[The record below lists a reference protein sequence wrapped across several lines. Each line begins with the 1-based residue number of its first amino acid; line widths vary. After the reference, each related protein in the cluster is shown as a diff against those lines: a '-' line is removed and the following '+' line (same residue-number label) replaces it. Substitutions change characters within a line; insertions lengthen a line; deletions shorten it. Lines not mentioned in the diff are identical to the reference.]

1 MLNIHK
7 YIVKKWI
14 VLRMAAHEFY
24 FKQPFEINN
33 EYSIMKSILFLAI
46 MPIEAL
52 FIFTY
57 ARIYGSLT
65 AYRLLLIIVMAI
77 VNLIISNIMI
87 NRIKD
92 KPFVNETISSYERLD
107 YESRKKLYSF
117 KNGVIVTFL
126 MGLMPWILLFI
137 GIAIVCYIF
146 PHYKVL

>member
-1 MLNIHK
+1 
-7 YIVKKWI
+7 
-14 VLRMAAHEFY
+14 MAAQEFY

-46 MPIEAL
+46 MPIETL
-52 FIFTY
+52 FTFTY

-126 MGLMPWILLFI
+126 MALMPWILLFI

-146 PHYKVL
+146 PH

>member
-1 MLNIHK
+1 
-7 YIVKKWI
+7 
-14 VLRMAAHEFY
+14 MAAQEFY

-46 MPIEAL
+46 MPIETL
-52 FIFTY
+52 FTFTY

-126 MGLMPWILLFI
+126 MALMPWILLFI

>member
-1 MLNIHK
+1 MFNIHK

-14 VLRMAAHEFY
+14 VLRMAAQEFY

-126 MGLMPWILLFI
+126 MALMPWILLFI

>member
-1 MLNIHK
+1 
-7 YIVKKWI
+7 
-14 VLRMAAHEFY
+14 MAAQEFY

-52 FIFTY
+52 FTFTY

-77 VNLIISNIMI
+77 VSLIISNIMI

-126 MGLMPWILLFI
+126 MVLMPWILLFI

>member
-1 MLNIHK
+1 MFNIHK

-14 VLRMAAHEFY
+14 VLRMASQEFY

-52 FIFTY
+52 FTFTY

-77 VNLIISNIMI
+77 VSLIISNIMI

-107 YESRKKLYSF
+107 YESRKNYTHLRMVSS
-117 KNGVIVTFL
+117 
-126 MGLMPWILLFI
+126 
-137 GIAIVCYIF
+137 
-146 PHYKVL
+146 

>member
-1 MLNIHK
+1 
-7 YIVKKWI
+7 
-14 VLRMAAHEFY
+14 
-24 FKQPFEINN
+24 
-33 EYSIMKSILFLAI
+33 MKSILFLAI
-46 MPIEAL
+46 MPIETL

-126 MGLMPWILLFI
+126 MALMPWILLFI